1 MSFVVYNFIVELTK
15 ITCRHWNS
23 DYKCLM
29 QLVVITLYR
38 IVV

>member
-1 MSFVVYNFIVELTK
+1 MSFVVYNSIIELTK
-15 ITCRHWNS
+15 FTRRHWNS

-29 QLVVITLYR
+29 QLVVKTFYR